1 MCPAPSYTPKMSTP
15 YLFSLPP
22 LNSAK
27 RDVPAGIVV
36 FLVAL
41 PLCLGIALAS
51 GAPLFAGIVAGVVGG
66 MVMAFV
72 SGSELS
78 VSGPAAG
85 LTVIV
90 AGAIA
95 SLGSFEVFTVAVLL
109 SGLLQF
115 GIGAA
120 RAGIIGDYI
129 PNSVIKGMLA
139 AIGIVIILKQIPHA
153 VGFDRDFLGDEA
165 FSQAGQ
171 SNTFTDL
178 IGAFFAPSPG
188 AIVISLVALALMIGW
203 ERPFMKRMSWTAV
216 LPAPLACVILGT
228 LINEMLG
235 ALMPSWQLTAAKQQ
249 LVQLPEISS
258 LADIQAMF
266 TMPDWSAALRPDV
279 WIVAA
284 TIAVVGSIET
294 LLCIEATDKLD
305 PEMRISDPNREL
317 RGQGIG
323 NMACGLL
330 GGLPI
335 TSVIVRSS
343 ANVYAGARTRLSTF
357 VHGGVLLLSVL
368 FLGTLMNRVPLA
380 ALAAILIV
388 VGYKLSSRKIIVSM
402 WQQGMT
408 QFIPFA
414 VTVVGIVFTDLLKG
428 IAMGV
433 LTGVFFVIRSNS
445 RAAITVVSRDDCHL
459 LRFNK
464 DVSFIHKVD
473 LKRMLREMPDGTH
486 LIVDGTKALYID
498 RDVYEVIRE
507 FEAGASLRGITLEY
521 HHFFDKQLAKA

>member
-1 MCPAPSYTPKMSTP
+1 MNN
-15 YLFSLPP
+15 YLFSLPGFG
-22 LNSAK
+22 SAR

-66 MVMAFV
+66 MVLAFV

-90 AGAIA
+90 AGAIS
-95 SLGSFEVFTVAVLL
+95 SLGGFEVFTVAVLL
-109 SGLLQF
+109 SGVLQF
-115 GIGAA
+115 GLGAA
-120 RAGIIGDYI
+120 RAGVIGDYI

-153 VGFDRDFLGDEA
+153 LGFDRDYLGDEA
-165 FSQAGQ
+165 FRQAGEA
-171 SNTFTDL
+171 NTFTDL
-178 IGAFFAPSPG
+178 IGAILAPSPG
-188 AIVISLVALALMIGW
+188 AIVISAIALSLMIAW
-203 ERPFMKRMSWTAV
+203 ERPIMKRMSWTAV
-216 LPAPLACVILGT
+216 MPAPLACVIIGT
-228 LINEMLG
+228 LINEFFG
-235 ALMPSWQLTAAKQQ
+235 AVIPGWQMTAAKQQ
-249 LVQLPEISS
+249 LVQLPELSS
-258 LADIQAMF
+258 LADVRNMF
-266 TMPDWSAALRPDV
+266 TLPDWSAALRPDV

-305 PEMRISDPNREL
+305 PEKRISDPNREL
-317 RGQGIG
+317 RGQGVG
-323 NMACGLL
+323 NVACGLL

-357 VHGGVLLLSVL
+357 VHGFVLLLAVL
-368 FLGTLMNRVPLA
+368 FLSGLLNRVPLA
-380 ALAAILIV
+380 ALATVLVA
-388 VGYKLSSRKIIVSM
+388 VGYKLSSRKIIVGM
-402 WQQGMT
+402 WHQGLT

-428 IAMGV
+428 IALGV
-433 LTGVFFVIRSNS
+433 LTGVFFVIRTNYH
-445 RAAITVVSRDDCHL
+445 AAITVVNRDDHWL
-459 LRFNK
+459 MRFNK
-464 DVSFIHKVD
+464 DASFIHKVD
-473 LKRMLREMPDGTH
+473 VKRLLRRIPDNAH
-486 LIVDGTKALYID
+486 VIVEGTKALYID
-498 RDVYEVIRE
+498 HDIYETLRE
-507 FEAGASLRGITLEY
+507 FESGASYRGITLEY
-521 HHFFDKQLAKA
+521 HHFFDKQLIRS